1 MNTIPLYGLADS
13 AKPPLLPRNPRTEI
27 PSGRKLSTHDQGEE
41 SLVCSASRVRRL
53 DDVGEL
59 HTHQHPHLPGR
70 RRSGRLLIA
79 SAAGTNPSARRMP
92 ASPTTYFE
100 GLRASS

>member
-1 MNTIPLYGLADS
+1 MKIPA
-13 AKPPLLPRNPRTEI
+13 
-27 PSGRKLSTHDQGEE
+27 GRKLSTHDQGEE
-41 SLVCSASRVRRL
+41 RLVCNSSRVRRL

-59 HTHQHPHLPGR
+59 HTHQRPYLPGG

-79 SAAGTNPSARRMP
+79 SAVGGGSFVPLVGCWCRPTN
-92 ASPTTYFE
+92 YFE

>member
-1 MNTIPLYGLADS
+1 MVDLPLLLQT
-13 AKPPLLPRNPRTEI
+13 PPLKIR
-27 PSGRKLSTHDQGEE
+27 SGRKLSTHDQGEK

-70 RRSGRLLIA
+70 RGSGRLLIA
-79 SAAGTNPSARRMP
+79 SAVGTNPSARRTP
-92 ASPTTYFE
+92 ASQTTYFE